1 MKDKWSNKS
10 NDSLEETCLQYIQEH
25 EVLGRVLEK
34 FIHKYESYGD
44 VSGRVV
50 LNKVSMEEREILEGF
65 FQKNYH
71 GKKQVGITARDLTK
85 ALKNSRFA
93 EISPQRLLELYA
105 KVELYSKVEVKQ
117 QELEKWKQVFRQ
129 VEKQYEGTVAVEWLQ
144 SMEETKQ
151 YGYISLQNIYR
162 EHEGAMCEVKSW
174 LCLGCDIVN
183 QFPVR
188 RNQQEYLAVFATR
201 ITGNPHAFDE
211 KNPHGKYLL
220 QILQWEMSQV
230 WDDEN
235 TVIHEEFRS
244 LEKQRLYLNVGI
256 LQDDISNYATVSGI
270 RAITKSGEYHQGMEG
285 FLAEGDSVQVPLAV
299 LATWS
304 KIICP
309 NHTLYIVENPSVYA
323 NLVDRWGGN
332 KAIFCINGQPKLSS
346 LVFLELLEYEKVHIY
361 YWGDFDPEG
370 LLIAQRIKNYYQGL
384 FSYWNMSLEDYK
396 ASQSKE
402 LISAKRLAGLQ
413 KVTDEELQEVV
424 TEMKMCQKAGYQEM
438 LLLR

>member
-1 MKDKWSNKS
+1 MKDKWSNES
-10 NDSLEETCLQYIQEH
+10 NNDLEKGCLQYIQDH
-25 EVLGRVLEK
+25 KVLGRVLEK
-34 FIHKYESYGD
+34 FIRKYESYGD

-50 LNKVSMEEREILEGF
+50 LSKVSIEERDVLEGF

-71 GKKQVGITARDLTK
+71 GKKQVGITAQDLK
-85 ALKNSRFA
+85 NALKNSRFA
-93 EISPQRLLELYA
+93 EISPQRLLEIYINTD
-105 KVELYSKVEVKQ
+105 LYSKAEVKQ
-117 QELEKWKQVFRQ
+117 QELEKRMQVFQQ
-129 VEKQYEGTVAVEWLQ
+129 VEKQYEGSIAVEWLNAMQ
-144 SMEETKQ
+144 NTKQ
-151 YGYISLQNIYR
+151 YGFTYLQNAYR
-162 EHEGAMCEVKSW
+162 EQEGRMCVVKEL
-174 LCLGCDIVN
+174 LCLGCDMVN

-230 WDDEN
+230 CDGGN
-235 TVIHEEFRS
+235 TAIHEQFRS

-256 LQDDISNYATVSGI
+256 LQDDISNYATVSGV

-304 KIICP
+304 KVICP
-309 NHTLYIVENPSVYA
+309 NQTLYIVENPSIYA
-323 NLVDRWGGN
+323 NLVDKWGGD

-346 LVFLELLEYEKVHIY
+346 LVFLELLEYEKVHVY

-370 LLIAQRIKNYYQGL
+370 LLIAQRIKNYYQGV

-396 ASQSKE
+396 ASQSNE
-402 LISAKRLAGLQ
+402 LISAKRLASLQ
-413 KVTDEELQEVV
+413 KVTDEELREVV
-424 TEMKMCQKAGYQEM
+424 TEMKICQKAGYQEM
-438 LLLR
+438 LWI